1 MTKGDQ
7 RRNFVSTPSIYKTPW
22 EEKETRN
29 VWLVINYIEWLILHS
44 HHNDDMLNEW
54 QLLR

>member
-7 RRNFVSTPSIYKTPW
+7 RRNFVSTLSIYKTPW